1 MNADPAFVA
10 PADIAL
16 ARGVD
21 RVGIGIERC
30 WRIAPPNALDLPMC
44 LGDLHSYVRRRSLDE
59 REHLAA
65 VIRDLP

>member
-1 MNADPAFVA
+1 MNADTAFVT

-21 RVGIGIERC
+21 CVGSGIERC
-30 WRIAPPNALDLPMC
+30 WRIAPPNALGLAMGTGATDRR
-44 LGDLHSYVRRRSLDE
+44 VRRRSFDQ

>member
-1 MNADPAFVA
+1 MNADPAFVT

-16 ARGVD
+16 GRGVD
-21 RVGIGIERC
+21 CVGIGIERC
-30 WRIAPPNALDLPMC
+30 WRIAPPNALGLAMGTPDP
-44 LGDLHSYVRRRSLDE
+44 DRRVRRRSLDE